1 MIVALQRALTTGIT
15 VQDGSY
21 LAEFLLSNGYEVHGV
36 IGRASSFNTYR
47 IDHILQDP
55 HTANARLLLHYGNLV
70 DSISDLIHTLRP
82 DEVYRPKV

>member
-1 MIVALQRALTTGIT
+1 MIVALRALITGIT
-15 VQDGSY
+15 VQDGPY
-21 LAEFLLSNGYEVHGV
+21 IAEFLLSKGHEVHGV
-36 IGRASSFNTYR
+36 IGRANSFNTHR

-55 HTANARLLLHYGNLV
+55 HTANARLLLHYGDLV